1 MSKLPLKAQSANTAV
16 VARRAISKTE
26 RILFMFNLHFL
37 IEFVHI
43 VFLPCV
49 HVWKSKI
56 KDMFVESRKMNYMKI
71 MFGN

>member
-1 MSKLPLKAQSANTAV
+1 
-16 VARRAISKTE
+16 
-26 RILFMFNLHFL
+26 MFNLHFL